1 MTINDVQKILNATVV
16 TQSTYENNSVQ
27 SGFVGDLLSVV
38 MGKAKEQCA
47 WITIQG
53 HINII
58 AVGTLINVAC
68 IIVTEDFKVDEDAI
82 SKANEEG
89 IVIMTTHLSSYES
102 AALLSKNGLE

>member
-1 MTINDVQKILNATVV
+1 MTINDIQKILDATVV
-16 TQSTYENNSVQ
+16 TQIPYENHEVL

-47 WITIQG
+47 WMTIQG

-58 AVGTLINVAC
+58 AVGTLINVGC
-68 IIVTEDFKVDEDAI
+68 IIVTEGFKVDDDAI
-82 SKANEEG
+82 KKANEED
-89 IVIMTTHLSSYES
+89 IVILTTQLSSYEA

>member
-1 MTINDVQKILNATVV
+1 MNINDVQEILNATVV
-16 TQSTYENNSVQ
+16 TESSYENNEVL

-58 AVGTLINVAC
+58 AVGTLINVGC
-68 IIVTEDFKVDEDAI
+68 IIVSEGFKVDEDAI
-82 SKANEEG
+82 KKANEEE
-89 IVIMTTHLSSYES
+89 IVIMTTHLSSFE
-102 AALLSKNGLE
+102 AASLLSKTGLE

>member
-1 MTINDVQKILNATVV
+1 MTIQDVQEIVKATVV
-16 TQSTYENNSVQ
+16 TQLPYENNEVS

-58 AVGTLINVAC
+58 AVGTLINVGC
-68 IIVTEDFKVDEDAI
+68 IIVTEGFKVDEDAI
-82 SKANEEG
+82 KKANEED
-89 IVIMTTHLSSYES
+89 IVIMTTHLSSYEV
-102 AALLSKNGLE
+102 AALLSRDGLE

>member
-1 MTINDVQKILNATVV
+1 MTINDVQRILNATVV
-16 TQSTYENNSVQ
+16 TQIPYENHEVL

-47 WITIQG
+47 WMTIQG

-58 AVGTLINVAC
+58 AVGTLINVGC
-68 IIVTEDFKVDEDAI
+68 IIVTEGFNVDDDAI
-82 SKANEEG
+82 KKANEED
-89 IVIMTTHLSSYES
+89 IVILTTELSSYEA

>member
-1 MTINDVQKILNATVV
+1 MTINDVQEILNATVV
-16 TQSTYENNSVQ
+16 TQTPYENNEVL

-58 AVGTLINVAC
+58 AVGTLINVGC
-68 IIVTEDFKVDEDAI
+68 IIVTESFKVDDDAVK
-82 SKANEEG
+82 KANEED
-89 IVIMTTHLSSYES
+89 IVIMTTQFSSYEV
-102 AALLSKNGLE
+102 AALLSKSGLE

>member
-1 MTINDVQKILNATVV
+1 MTINDIQEILNATVV
-16 TQSTYENNSVQ
+16 TESSYENNEVL

-58 AVGTLINVAC
+58 AVGTLINVGC
-68 IIVTEDFKVDEDAI
+68 IIVSEGFKVDEDAI
-82 SKANEEG
+82 KKANEEE
-89 IVIMTTHLSSYES
+89 IVIMTTHLSSYE
-102 AALLSKNGLE
+102 AASLLSKNGLE